1 MIPVLTSF
9 FQSCMKRINFLM
21 KGLISVEY
29 FLISPRGLIECGVKV
44 LCSNFK
50 KKAFL
55 VNYSLLLWKGFLKSR
70 KQRVALNGQHYSWK
84 DVNASIQGPI
94 LGAFCFLIY
103 IYNMSYGLTFT
114 PKPFTDVTS
123 LFSVIHDVIF
133 SQIDLTLS
141 AAGGKHI
148 VHTSPAG
155 FSTAVF

>member
-1 MIPVLTSF
+1 MHETYKFSDEGFDFRRVF
-9 FQSCMKRINFLM
+9 FD
-21 KGLISVEY
+21 ISK
-29 FLISPRGLIECGVKV
+29 GLIECGVKV
-44 LCSNFK
+44 LYSNFK

-55 VNYSLLLWKGFLKSR
+55 VNYSLLLLKGFLKSR

-141 AAGGKHI
+141 AAGG
-148 VHTSPAG
+148 
-155 FSTAVF
+155 STLCTPPLSVFRPLYFNQ